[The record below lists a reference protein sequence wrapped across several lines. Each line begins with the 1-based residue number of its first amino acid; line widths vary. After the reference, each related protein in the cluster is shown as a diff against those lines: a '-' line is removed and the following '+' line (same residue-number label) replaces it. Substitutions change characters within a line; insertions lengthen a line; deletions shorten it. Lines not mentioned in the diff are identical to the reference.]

1 MKGAKVVHKSCKFHL
16 HLTCSSW
23 LFNLQMFSY
32 LQKAGVKPPFN
43 PTFFSSGRIK
53 IIRES
58 LPCLP
63 KLHPSGAQIKKNIF
77 KWNKIF
83 ECYTRSQESPKDPN
97 WPQMSWKQ
105 PQSGQ
110 GFLKYLPVMHVS
122 VKDMLRIL
130 KRCKNNKSLVV
141 ANFHKT
147 FETQSITPYKLLSNF
162 MANDRSHK
170 VT

>member
-1 MKGAKVVHKSCKFHL
+1 
-16 HLTCSSW
+16 
-23 LFNLQMFSY
+23 
-32 LQKAGVKPPFN
+32 
-43 PTFFSSGRIK
+43 
-53 IIRES
+53 
-58 LPCLP
+58 
-63 KLHPSGAQIKKNIF
+63 
-77 KWNKIF
+77 
-83 ECYTRSQESPKDPN
+83 
-97 WPQMSWKQ
+97 MSWKE

-130 KRCKNNKSLVV
+130 KRCKNNKSLAV

-147 FETQSITPYKLLSNF
+147 FETPPITSYKLLSNF